1 MKPEGLGWIQL
12 AMDTIEVAAFLGLF
26 WQFFD
31 LRREI
36 RSILRVI
43 RRIDRRMA
51 VGVSDQGTIPGL

>member
-1 MKPEGLGWIQL
+1 MKPEGLGWIRL

-26 WQFFD
+26 WQVSD

-51 VGVSDQGTIPGL
+51 AGVSDQGTIPG

>member
-1 MKPEGLGWIQL
+1 
-12 AMDTIEVAAFLGLF
+12 LGLF
-26 WQFFD
+26 WQVSD

-51 VGVSDQGTIPGL
+51 AGVSDQGTIPG